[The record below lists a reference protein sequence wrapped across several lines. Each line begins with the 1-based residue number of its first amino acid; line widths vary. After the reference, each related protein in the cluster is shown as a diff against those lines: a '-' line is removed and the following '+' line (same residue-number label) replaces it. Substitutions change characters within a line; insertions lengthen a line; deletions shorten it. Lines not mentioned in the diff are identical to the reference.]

1 MGLKKKNKVSAEFS
15 MSSLTDIIFLLL
27 IFFMLTSSVVTPN
40 ALNLKMPGSSSS
52 SVTVSE
58 KPDDVTITRKGT
70 LLVNDKT
77 TSKGQLDSKLNTIR
91 RKKSKPGKAVSMTIS
106 PKKGAPTEAVVLV
119 MDAMRRLGINGILAM
134 EDD

>member
-1 MGLKKKNKVSAEFS
+1 M
-15 MSSLTDIIFLLL
+15 TDIIFLLL

-40 ALNLKMPGSSSS
+40 ALNLKMPGNSSS

-70 LLVNDKT
+70 LRVNGKT
-77 TSKGQLDSKLNTIR
+77 VSKGQLDRKLNDIR
-91 RKKSKPGKAVSMTIS
+91 RKKGRKVSMTIS
-106 PKKGAPTEAVVLV
+106 PKKGAPTESVVLV

-134 EDD
+134 EED

>member
-40 ALNLKMPGSSSS
+40 ALNLKMPGKSSS

-70 LLVNDKT
+70 LRVNGKT
-77 TSKGQLDSKLNTIR
+77 VSKGQLDRKLNDIR
-91 RKKSKPGKAVSMTIS
+91 RKKGRKVSMTIS
-106 PKKGAPTEAVVLV
+106 PKKGAPTESVVLV

-134 EDD
+134 EED

>member
-1 MGLKKKNKVSAEFS
+1 MGLKKKSKVSAEFS

-70 LLVNDKT
+70 LLINGRT
-77 TSKGQLDSKLNTIR
+77 TKKGDLDRKLNDIR
-91 RKKSKPGKAVSMTIS
+91 RKKGRKVTMTIS
-106 PKKGAPTEAVVLV
+106 PKKGAPTESVVLV

>member
-1 MGLKKKNKVSAEFS
+1 MGLRKKNKVSAEFS

-40 ALNLKMPGSSSS
+40 ALNLKMPGSSTS

-58 KPDDVTITRKGT
+58 KPDDVTITKKGT
-70 LLVNDKT
+70 LLLNGRATNKRD
-77 TSKGQLDSKLNTIR
+77 LDRKLNDIR
-91 RKKSKPGKAVSMTIS
+91 KGKGKKVSMTIS

-119 MDAMRRLGINGILAM
+119 MDSMRRLGISGILAM
-134 EDD
+134 EED

>member
-40 ALNLKMPGSSSS
+40 ALNLKMPGSSTS

-58 KPDDVTITRKGT
+58 KPDDVTITKKGT
-70 LLVNDKT
+70 LLLNGRATNKRD
-77 TSKGQLDSKLNTIR
+77 LDRKLNDIR
-91 RKKSKPGKAVSMTIS
+91 KGKGKKVSMTIS

-119 MDAMRRLGINGILAM
+119 MDSMRRLGISGILAM
-134 EDD
+134 EED

>member
-1 MGLKKKNKVSAEFS
+1 MALKKKSKVSAEFS

-70 LLVNDKT
+70 LLVNGKRT
-77 TSKGQLDSKLNTIR
+77 NKSQLDGKLNSIR
-91 RKKSKPGKAVSMTIS
+91 RKKGKKMSMTIS

>member
-1 MGLKKKNKVSAEFS
+1 MGLKKKSKISAEFS

-40 ALNLKMPGSSSS
+40 ALNLKMPGNSKS

-70 LLVNDKT
+70 LKFNGSAL
-77 TSKGQLDSKLNTIR
+77 SKGNLDRKLSSVR
-91 RKKSKPGKAVSMTIS
+91 RKKGKKASMTIS
-106 PKKGAPTEAVVLV
+106 PQKGAPTESVVLV

-134 EDD
+134 EED

>member
-1 MGLKKKNKVSAEFS
+1 MGLKKKSKVSAEFS

-70 LLVNDKT
+70 LKINGTT
-77 TSKGQLDSKLNTIR
+77 TSKGQLDRKLNDIR
-91 RKKSKPGKAVSMTIS
+91 RNKGRKVSMTIS
-106 PKKGAPTEAVVLV
+106 PQKGAPTEAVVLV

>member
-1 MGLKKKNKVSAEFS
+1 MGLKKKNKVNAEFS

-70 LLVNDKT
+70 LKINGKT
-77 TSKGQLDSKLNTIR
+77 TSKVNWIES
-91 RKKSKPGKAVSMTIS
+91 
-106 PKKGAPTEAVVLV
+106 
-119 MDAMRRLGINGILAM
+119 
-134 EDD
+134 

>member
-40 ALNLKMPGSSSS
+40 ALNLKMPGNSSS

-70 LLVNDKT
+70 LRVNGKT
-77 TSKGQLDSKLNTIR
+77 VSKGQLDRKLNDIR
-91 RKKSKPGKAVSMTIS
+91 RKKGRKVSMTIS
-106 PKKGAPTEAVVLV
+106 PKKGAPTESVVLV

-134 EDD
+134 EED

>member
-1 MGLKKKNKVSAEFS
+1 MGLKKRNKVSAEFS

-27 IFFMLTSSVVTPN
+27 IFFMLTSSVVTIN
-40 ALNLKMPGSSSS
+40 AFNLKMPGNGST

-58 KPDDVTITRKGT
+58 KPDDVTITRRGT
-70 LLVNDKT
+70 FLVNGKK

-91 RKKSKPGKAVSMTIS
+91 RKKSKPGKAATMTIS
-106 PKKGAPTEAVVLV
+106 PEKGAPTEAVVIV

>member
-1 MGLKKKNKVSAEFS
+1 MGLKKKSKVSAEFS

-40 ALNLKMPGSSSS
+40 ALNLKMPGNSTT

-58 KPDDVTITRKGT
+58 KPDDVTITRKGS
-70 LLVNDKT
+70 LQVNGKT
-77 TSKGQLDSKLNTIR
+77 VSKGNLDSSLNTIR
-91 RKKSKPGKAVSMTIS
+91 RKKGKKLSMTIS

>member
-1 MGLKKKNKVSAEFS
+1 MGLKKKSKVSAEFS

-70 LLVNDKT
+70 LLVNGRTIK
-77 TSKGQLDSKLNTIR
+77 KGELDRKLNDIR
-91 RKKSKPGKAVSMTIS
+91 RKKSKRGKAVSMTIS

-134 EDD
+134 EED

>member
-1 MGLKKKNKVSAEFS
+1 MGLKKKSKVSAEFS

-58 KPDDVTITRKGT
+58 KPDDVTITGKGT
-70 LLVNDKT
+70 LLLNGRT
-77 TSKGQLDSKLNTIR
+77 TNKRDLDRKLNDL
-91 RKKSKPGKAVSMTIS
+91 RKGKRKVSMTIS
-106 PKKGAPTEAVVLV
+106 PKKGAPTESVVLV

>member
-1 MGLKKKNKVSAEFS
+1 MALKKKSKVSAEFS

-58 KPDDVTITRKGT
+58 KPDDVTITKKGT
-70 LLVNDKT
+70 LQVNGTT
-77 TSKGQLDSKLNTIR
+77 TSKGQLDRKLNDLR
-91 RKKSKPGKAVSMTIS
+91 RKKGKKMSMTIS